1 MMGTASLALRRYDL
15 ARKSYETA
23 IALDPDYVL
32 ALVNLGVT
40 LSLMGHFNKAIT
52 HYQAGLKIDP
62 NDINSIN
69 AMGNALQFKGEYDVA
84 IESYSKAIALAPTC
98 AEAHNNLGNASENQ
112 GNLQAAVKSYTQ
124 ALVYQPEN
132 KATQNFDPRMSAA
145 RRNGF
150 CKGSDRQTL
159 RLPLK
164 FACDTGILNKPQNLM
179 LRWPN

>member
-40 LSLMGHFNKAIT
+40 LSLMWHFIKAIT

-69 AMGNALQFKGEYDVA
+69 AMGNALQFKGAYDAA
-84 IESYSKAIALAPTC
+84 I
-98 AEAHNNLGNASENQ
+98 
-112 GNLQAAVKSYTQ
+112 
-124 ALVYQPEN
+124 
-132 KATQNFDPRMSAA
+132 
-145 RRNGF
+145 
-150 CKGSDRQTL
+150 
-159 RLPLK
+159 
-164 FACDTGILNKPQNLM
+164 
-179 LRWPN
+179 

>member
-52 HYQAGLKIDP
+52 HYQACLKIDP

-69 AMGNALQFKGEYDVA
+69 AMGNALQFK
-84 IESYSKAIALAPTC
+84 KT
-98 AEAHNNLGNASENQ
+98 
-112 GNLQAAVKSYTQ
+112 
-124 ALVYQPEN
+124 
-132 KATQNFDPRMSAA
+132 SA
-145 RRNGF
+145 
-150 CKGSDRQTL
+150 
-159 RLPLK
+159 
-164 FACDTGILNKPQNLM
+164 
-179 LRWPN
+179 

>member
-62 NDINSIN
+62 DDINSMIYI
-69 AMGNALQFKGEYDVA
+69 GNALQFKA
-84 IESYSKAIALAPTC
+84 
-98 AEAHNNLGNASENQ
+98 AS
-112 GNLQAAVKSYTQ
+112 VKS
-124 ALVYQPEN
+124 ESW
-132 KATQNFDPRMSAA
+132 D
-145 RRNGF
+145 
-150 CKGSDRQTL
+150 SD
-159 RLPLK
+159 
-164 FACDTGILNKPQNLM
+164 
-179 LRWPN
+179 WV

>member
-1 MMGTASLALRRYDL
+1 MMDTASLALRRHDL
-15 ARKSYETA
+15 ARKSYEIA

-32 ALVNLGVT
+32 AHVNLRVT

-62 NDINSIN
+62 NDINYIN
-69 AMGNALQFKGEYDVA
+69 YSGYGQQSKGEYDAA

-132 KATQNFDPRMSAA
+132 EATQNNLIRASQQL
-145 RRNGF
+145 GVTVSV
-150 CKGSDRQTL
+150 KDRT
-159 RLPLK
+159 
-164 FACDTGILNKPQNLM
+164 DKP
-179 LRWPN
+179 

>member
-1 MMGTASLALRRYDL
+1 MDIHKKSANIGTRFLSTLRVFSKVDAVAQYDGHSFFGPASIRPCPQKLCNGHC
-15 ARKSYETA
+15 ARSRLCFGTCK
-23 IALDPDYVL
+23 P
-32 ALVNLGVT
+32 GVT

-52 HYQAGLKIDP
+52 HYQACLKIDP

-69 AMGNALQFKGEYDVA
+69 AMGNALQFKGEYDTA

-132 KATQNFDPRMSAA
+132 EATQN
-145 RRNGF
+145 
-150 CKGSDRQTL
+150 
-159 RLPLK
+159 
-164 FACDTGILNKPQNLM
+164 I
-179 LRWPN
+179 